1 MDVVSIGET
10 MVLFAP
16 KEDGQLRY
24 ASNFS
29 ARVAGAETNT
39 LIGLAKLGHKTGWIS
54 RVGADE
60 LGAKIIQSVRGEG
73 VDTTYVAMDE
83 QAPTGLFLKEQTTAK
98 TANILYYRK
107 GSAASRLEPA
117 DIDEDYV
124 KKAKFLYITG
134 ITPLLSKSCEQTT
147 FVLIEMAKKHHVKI
161 VFDPN
166 IRKKL
171 LTEEKQKRLLERLI
185 GMADIVLPGSGEGQ
199 YLFGTNNSEEIAD
212 RCLHLGARLA
222 VVKLGEKGA
231 YYKSAK
237 QAGYIA
243 PFPVK
248 EVVDPIGAGDGFAA
262 GVLSG
267 LLDGLAIEEAVGRGC
282 AIGAF
287 VTQVHGDI
295 EGLPSRQTLHAFQQD
310 GEDVNR

>member
-10 MVLFAP
+10 MVLFAS

-83 QAPTGLFLKEQTTAK
+83 QAPTGLFLKEQTTVK

-117 DIDEDYV
+117 DINEDYV
-124 KKAKFLYITG
+124 KNAKFLYLTG

-147 FVLIEMAKKHHVKI
+147 FVFIEMAKKHHVKI

-171 LTEEKQKRLLERLI
+171 LTEEKQKHLLERLI
-185 GMADIVLPGSGEGQ
+185 GTADIVLPGYGEGH

-212 RCLHLGARLA
+212 RCLQLGAQLT

-231 YYKSAK
+231 YYKSTD
-237 QAGYIA
+237 QSGYVA
-243 PFPVK
+243 PIPVK

-267 LLDGLAIEEAVGRGC
+267 LLDGLAIKEAVGRGC

-295 EGLPSRQTLHAFQQD
+295 EGLPSRQTLHAFQQNR
-310 GEDVNR
+310 EDVNR

>member
-10 MVLFAP
+10 MVLFAS

-83 QAPTGLFLKEQTTAK
+83 QAPTGLFLKEQTTVK

-117 DIDEDYV
+117 DINEDYV
-124 KKAKFLYITG
+124 KNAKFLYLTG

-171 LTEEKQKRLLERLI
+171 LTEEKQKHLLERLI
-185 GMADIVLPGSGEGQ
+185 GMADIVLPGYGEGH

-212 RCLHLGARLA
+212 RCLQLGAQLT

-231 YYKSAK
+231 YYKSTD
-237 QAGYIA
+237 QSGYVA
-243 PFPVK
+243 PIPVK

-267 LLDGLAIEEAVGRGC
+267 LLDGLAIKEAVGRGC

-295 EGLPSRQTLHAFQQD
+295 EGLPSRQTLHAFQQNR
-310 GEDVNR
+310 EDVNR

>member
-10 MVLFAP
+10 MVLFAS

-83 QAPTGLFLKEQTTAK
+83 QAPTGLFLKEQTTVK

-117 DIDEDYV
+117 DINEDYV
-124 KKAKFLYITG
+124 KNAKFLYLTG
-134 ITPLLSKSCEQTT
+134 ITPLLSKSCEQAT
-147 FVLIEMAKKHHVKI
+147 FVFVEMAKKHHVKI

-171 LTEEKQKRLLERLI
+171 LTEEKQKHLLERLI
-185 GMADIVLPGSGEGQ
+185 GMADIVLPGYGEGH

-212 RCLHLGARLA
+212 RCLQLGSQLT

-231 YYKSAK
+231 YYKSTD
-237 QAGYIA
+237 QSGYVA
-243 PFPVK
+243 PIPVK

-267 LLDGLAIEEAVGRGC
+267 LLDGLAIKEAVGRGC

-295 EGLPSRQTLHAFQQD
+295 EGLPSRQTLHAFQQNR
-310 GEDVNR
+310 EDVNR

>member
-10 MVLFAP
+10 MVLFAS

-73 VDTTYVAMDE
+73 VDTTYVTIDE
-83 QAPTGLFLKEQTTAK
+83 QAPTGLFLKEQTTAQ
-98 TANILYYRK
+98 TANIFYYRK
-107 GSAASRLEPA
+107 GSAASRLEPR
-117 DIDEDYV
+117 DIDEAYI
-124 KKAKFLYITG
+124 KKAKFLYLTG
-134 ITPLLSKSCEQTT
+134 ITPLLSKSCEQAT
-147 FVLIEMAKKHHVKI
+147 FILVEMAKKHHVKI

-171 LTEEKQKRLLERLI
+171 LTEEKQKHLLERLI
-185 GMADIVLPGSGEGQ
+185 GMADIVLPGYGEGH

-212 RCLHLGARLA
+212 RCLQLGAQLT

-231 YYKSAK
+231 YYKSTD
-237 QAGYIA
+237 QSGYVA
-243 PFPVK
+243 PIPVK

-267 LLDGLAIEEAVGRGC
+267 LLDGLAIKEAVGRGC